1 MCKIACC
8 YGAYLGSVMLHH
20 DSEGMGNGP
29 LLCGKLLVCLE
40 PFELVGEAGDDHVRV
55 RHVLAIEFDVGDLPD
70 LRVGV
75 DSVNWLITGLV
86 TNSILF
92 C

>member
-1 MCKIACC
+1 MPVPPVEPD
-8 YGAYLGSVMLHH
+8 LGSVMLHH

-55 RHVLAIEFDVGDLPD
+55 RYILAIELDVGDLPD
-70 LRVGV
+70 LGVGV
-75 DSVNWLITGLV
+75 DSVNWLIINASQPKPGLK
-86 TNSILF
+86 L
-92 C
+92 

>member
-1 MCKIACC
+1 
-8 YGAYLGSVMLHH
+8 MLHH
-20 DSEGMGNGP
+20 DGEGMRNCP

-55 RHVLAIEFDVGDLPD
+55 RYILAIELDVGDLPD
-70 LRVGV
+70 LGVGV